1 MTKIKI
7 CGLTR
12 REDVAAVNQWLP
24 DYVGLVFCSSRRQ
37 VTPVQAAL
45 LKAGLDTRIKA
56 VGVFVNEPIVTIVKL
71 CNTGVIDLVQL
82 HGDEN
87 AAYLRELKSHL
98 DCPVIKAVRVQNVAQ
113 VQQAEQ
119 MPCDW
124 LLLDT
129 YQKGRY
135 GGSGKMFD
143 HALIPDLQ
151 KQFFLAGGLENSN
164 IARVIEKC
172 KPTGVDLSS
181 GVETG
186 GFKDEEKIRQII
198 QTVRNLR

>member
-12 REDVAAVNQWLP
+12 MEDVVAVNHWLP
-24 DYVGLVFCSSRRQ
+24 DYVGLVFCPSRRR
-37 VTPVQAAL
+37 VTPAQAAL

-56 VGVFVNEPIVTIVKL
+56 VGVFVNEPIFTIVKL

-87 AAYLRELKSHL
+87 EAYLRGLKSHL
-98 DCPVIKAVRVQNVAQ
+98 DCPVIKAVRVQSAAQ
-113 VQQAEQ
+113 VQQAEK

-135 GGSGKMFD
+135 GGGGKMFD
-143 HALIPDLQ
+143 HTLIPVLQ
-151 KQFFLAGGLENSN
+151 KQFFLAGGLKNSN
-164 IARVIEKC
+164 IARVIKKC
-172 KPTGVDLSS
+172 KPAGVDLSS

-198 QTVRNLR
+198 QTVRSLR